1 MRVVGFNF
9 TKISIEK
16 LKAEAENIKI
26 NTDISVSEIKQAKS
40 GVFKTKEDLL
50 EAKFSYNVNYDPGFV
65 EVGLDGR
72 VLLAVEPRVAKEVL
86 KQWKKK
92 KMPEDFKMLLFNMIL
107 RKSTLKALNLEDEM
121 NLPLHLPL
129 PSLKKQKD
137 EK

>member
-26 NTDISVSEIKQAKS
+26 DTDISVLDIKQAKS
-40 GVFKTKEDLL
+40 GVFKTKEELL
-50 EAKFSYNVNYDPGFV
+50 EAKFSYNVNYDPDFV
-65 EVGLDGR
+65 KVGLDGR
-72 VLLAVEPRVAKEVL
+72 VLLAVEPKVAKDVL

-92 KMPEDFKMLLFNMIL
+92 QMPEDFKFLLFNMIL

-137 EK
+137 ER